1 MLWGLNNIQIEFI
14 TTRTAE
20 KNDWWFHVKN
30 IPGSH
35 VILFTIGDAEPS
47 PEDFTEAAII
57 AAVNSKASNGENTA
71 VDYTQIKYIK
81 KPAGAKPGFVT
92 YTKNWT
98 AYVTPNVETAAKL
111 RVSK

>member
-1 MLWGLNNIQIEFI
+1 MCGRNNIQNDIL
-14 TTRTAE
+14 TTRTAD

-35 VILFTIGDAEPS
+35 VILFPIGDDEPS
-47 PEDFTEAAII
+47 PEDFTEAAVI
-57 AAVNSKASNGENTA
+57 AAVNSKASKGENTA
-71 VDYTQIKYIK
+71 VDYTQVKYIK

-98 AYVTPNVETAAKL
+98 AYVTPNAEAAEKL
-111 RVSK
+111 KISK